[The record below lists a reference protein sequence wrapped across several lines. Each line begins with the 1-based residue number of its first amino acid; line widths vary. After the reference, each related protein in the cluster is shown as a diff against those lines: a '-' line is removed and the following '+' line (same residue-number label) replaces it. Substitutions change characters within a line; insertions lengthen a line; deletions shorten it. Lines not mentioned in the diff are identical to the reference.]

1 MVKSMPT
8 YASSSP
14 TMEAL
19 LPVQKFHPWT
29 LLRRRSVQVAALA
42 WLAVNMLLVA
52 LAGGHLPFRASSL
65 ATPPAL
71 DKIAL
76 TNVMFVEVF
85 VQMTIVHLL
94 TRGRRVPDITA
105 RAPAAKQ
112 AKREVVYMLGYGL
125 MAMLG
130 GFTLG
135 HVFGWHA
142 FSFHLDGMVITTG
155 QPVAPTEAICW
166 AAYNGIVY
174 ALVPYLTFRRCY
186 SNTQL
191 SLTSAHR
198 RADLLVI
205 VVVLLVESAV
215 QLASADT
222 SILAISA
229 HEALLGAPITFALSF
244 AGTVLPTMVFIYCIL
259 APRYLKLTGS
269 IPATVVLGGLT
280 YAMLHFFDGWT
291 TFASPADALMSLLF
305 LLLFYT
311 GPGMFKTFIT
321 IRTANAWT
329 HVWAYHAIAPHVLL
343 DTPMFAKIFG
353 LR

>member
-1 MVKSMPT
+1 MVMGMST
-8 YASSSP
+8 HTELSP
-14 TMEAL
+14 TAGPL
-19 LPVQKFHPWT
+19 LPRQRFHPLA
-29 LLRRRSVQVAALA
+29 LLRRRSIQIAVVV
-42 WLAVNMLLVA
+42 WLVVNVVLVV
-52 LAGGHLPFRASSL
+52 LSGGHLPFRASSL
-65 ATPPAL
+65 ATPPAMG
-71 DKIAL
+71 KVVL
-76 TNVMFVEVF
+76 TNVMFAEVF
-85 VQMTIVHLL
+85 VQMAIVHLL
-94 TRGRRVPDITA
+94 TRRRKVPDIAA
-105 RAPAAKQ
+105 RAPARLQ
-112 AKREVVYMLGYGL
+112 AKHEVVYMLVYGL
-125 MAMLG
+125 AAMAG

-135 HVFGWHA
+135 RAFGWHA

-155 QPVAPTEAICW
+155 QPVAPAEAICW
-166 AAYNGIVY
+166 ALYNGIVY
-174 ALVPYLTFRRCY
+174 ALIPYLVFRRRY
-186 SNTQL
+186 STSQL
-191 SLTSAHR
+191 GLKSAHR
-198 RADLLVI
+198 KADLLVI
-205 VVVLLVESAV
+205 LAVLLVESAV
-215 QLASADT
+215 QLIAADS
-222 SILAISA
+222 SILTVPA

-269 IPATVVLGGLT
+269 IPATVILGGLT

-353 LR
+353 VR